1 MRPVAR
7 RVFLILA
14 FLKLLA
20 SGTYC
25 LLVAALMSFASPS
38 DTIKY
43 QVYAMKTYSFG
54 TYAACGLLHWLGALH
69 ILCGRRPTSC
79 RLNFLCCRLFVS
91 ASALPWALAAQF
103 LETLV
108 QLLQA
113 YRLSQHA
120 VNLDIAFVYPMLVGL
135 STAVSPWFFLF
146 TDPFVHRDLWL
157 LFNCLLSFVLA
168 SGLYLVAFVPP
179 LLSLKFGD
187 PRQIFSMAWTTEYTL
202 LTRYIV
208 PVSAIDLAEKA
219 ALFGLSWFNA
229 QRLVTNTHRRHA
241 VVPLHRGPTRV
252 TIRSKPRAFRIL
264 LWCNLL
270 LGSTIVVA
278 AVFNVV
284 RAPACPDGCLLATHP
299 WFAAQ
304 CECAY
309 YHLRCQPPTVSPN
322 FTHLL
327 SPARLGTQLFYLH
340 VTECPLVF
348 GFDVSHLVPFE
359 QLFGLTIEFSD
370 MTTWEL
376 DSEWPDSVLAIEV
389 RYSNLSHIPPAL
401 LKLPPDCTVLT
412 LAFGNNM
419 SVLPTTL
426 VPSWQTLSR
435 LVLNGNQ
442 LTALPSWF
450 NQLQE
455 LERIVVSSNRF
466 IELPEAALATLPVLT
481 HFEAAQ
487 NALVAFPKTLLA
499 AHQVAFVDVSNNPIA
514 ETPTSDVLGAIA
526 ARRVLADGTPVC
538 TGARP
543 LEGCQE
549 VCADSCSNFER
560 GDRIC
565 QANCLHE
572 ACDWDATDCANG
584 GSQ

>member
-1 MRPVAR
+1 MHPVAR
-7 RVFLILA
+7 QVILVLA

-25 LLVAALMSFASPS
+25 LLMAALLRFASPS
-38 DTIKY
+38 DAIKY
-43 QVYAMKTYSFG
+43 QIFAMTTYSFG
-54 TYAACGLLHWLGALH
+54 TYAACGLLYWLGALH
-69 ILCGRRPTSC
+69 VLCGRRPSCVDSLSC
-79 RLNFLCCRLFVS
+79 RLTS
-91 ASALPWALAAQF
+91 STSALPWALGVQI
-103 LETLV
+103 LQTCV

-187 PRQIFSMAWTTEYTL
+187 PRQAFSMAWTTEYTL
-202 LTRYIV
+202 LTRYMV
-208 PVSAIDLAEKA
+208 PMSPIDLAEKA
-219 ALFGLSWFNA
+219 TLFGLSWFNA
-229 QRLVTNTHRRHA
+229 QRLVANTHRRHA
-241 VVPLHRGPTRV
+241 VAPLHRGPTRV
-252 TIRSKPRAFRIL
+252 TIRSKPRAFRVL

-270 LGSTIVVA
+270 LGLSIVVA
-278 AVFNVV
+278 AVVSV
-284 RAPACPDGCLLATHP
+284 ARAPACPDGCLLATHP

-304 CECAY
+304 CECAFF
-309 YHLRCQPPTVSPN
+309 HLRCEPHNMSPN
-322 FTHLL
+322 LTRVL
-327 SPARLGTQLFYLH
+327 SPAQLGTQLFYLH
-340 VTECPLVF
+340 VTECPLVS
-348 GFDVSHLVPFE
+348 GLDLSHLAPFK

-370 MTTWEL
+370 MTTWDNNDL
-376 DSEWPDSVLAIEV
+376 AWPDSVLAIEV
-389 RYSNLSHIPPAL
+389 RYSNLSYLPPAL
-401 LKLPPDCTVLT
+401 LKLPRDCTVLT

-419 SVLPTTL
+419 SALPSTL
-426 VPSWQTLSR
+426 VPAWQSLSR

-442 LTALPSWF
+442 LTVLPRWVD
-450 NQLQE
+450 QLQT
-455 LERIVVSSNRF
+455 LERIVVSSNLF
-466 IELPEAALATLPVLT
+466 TELPEATLTTLPVLT
-481 HFEAAQ
+481 HIEAAQ
-487 NALVAFPKTLLA
+487 NALTVFPRTLA
-499 AHQVAFVDVSNNPIA
+499 AAKQVEVIDVSNNPIS
-514 ETPTSDVLGAIA
+514 EPPTDGMLAAIA
-526 ARRVLADGTPVC
+526 ARRVLADGTPAC

-543 LEGCQE
+543 LEGCQA
-549 VCADSCSNFER
+549 VCADSCSNFEH

-572 ACDWDATDCANG
+572 ACNWDKMDCANG